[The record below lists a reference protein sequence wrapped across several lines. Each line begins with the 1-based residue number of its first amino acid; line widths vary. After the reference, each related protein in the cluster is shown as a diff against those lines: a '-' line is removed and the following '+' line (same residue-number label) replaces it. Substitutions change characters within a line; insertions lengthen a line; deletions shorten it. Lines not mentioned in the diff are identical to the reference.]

1 LELSSEDNLRLN
13 VLLANKPQAIRIDE
27 SKLIVSG
34 LSDKGE
40 FSVNLHPTGRPE
52 TYLRAVRELISG
64 HILGSPGGYPVYLRR
79 WTRMGQM
86 RDESLEQLLMLG
98 EPEAV
103 VAAVCSPGLTEELAR
118 RAWWAMEDA
127 ENARRMLAN
136 PTIVASGL
144 GGELADYLIEYLPFE
159 TESDKIMDS
168 VRLVLQPGLIDTA
181 RRNDLWQKSARK
193 QAYLVGFLRALP
205 DDLPEPLA
213 DRGDFPQLQQALTP
227 LAEAENPVARL
238 LLRCGSGAG
247 QRFLDTLSK
256 VLAKPPNQDVVAA
269 TFALMCEYFA
279 PMRPEGDPGL
289 PITELQTEAERLAGT
304 QADAERLDGMD
315 MARMPDK
322 PAKPEQSGMPDKTG
336 VPSEPAAT
344 SAPGLQEAVQACLT
358 QAPALAREIA
368 AMRLLSGVSY
378 ATMRPVLPDPTTL
391 GTLMRRKLTPVID
404 PLQAAIACLRAQG
417 R

>member
-1 LELSSEDNLRLN
+1 MELSSEDNLRLN
-13 VLLANKPQAIRIDE
+13 VLLANKPWAIRIDE
-27 SKLIVSG
+27 SKLVVSG

-40 FSVNLHPTGRPE
+40 LSVNLHPTGRPE

-136 PTIVASGL
+136 PTVVESPFGS
-144 GGELADYLIEYLPFE
+144 ELADYLIDYLPFE
-159 TESDKIMDS
+159 TESDRIMES
-168 VRLVLQPGLIDTA
+168 VRLVLQPGLIDSA
-181 RRNDLWQKSARK
+181 RRADLWQKSARK

-205 DDLPEPLA
+205 DDLPDPLPERDDYPPLRQALEPLA
-213 DRGDFPQLQQALTP
+213 EVG
-227 LAEAENPVARL
+227 NPVARL

-256 VLAKPPNQDVVAA
+256 VLAKPPNQDVVTAA
-269 TFALMCEYFA
+269 FDLMRDYFA
-279 PMRPEGDPGL
+279 PMRPDGSPSL
-289 PITELQTEAERLAGT
+289 PIAALQAEAECFAAG
-304 QADAERLDGMD
+304 ASPDG
-315 MARMPDK
+315 A
-322 PAKPEQSGMPDKTG
+322 GMPNGIGMADDTG
-336 VPSEPAAT
+336 TADSSGTADGAAKA
-344 SAPGLQEAVQACLT
+344 SAVAQAAQACLS
-358 QAPALAREIA
+358 QARSLTPHRATDLAQQIA

-378 ATMRPVLPDPTTL
+378 AAMRPVLPDPTTL
-391 GTLMRRKLTPVID
+391 GSLMRRKLGPVID
-404 PLQAAIACLRAQG
+404 PLQAGIACLRGQRG
-417 R
+417 